1 MNNTKNVLNYFI
13 GKGSISKLQSLIN
26 EKRVNTSDYAVIFV
40 DHFFRNQGDLNLKI
54 DRQDMI
60 FYYNSQKEPTT
71 DIINHYKSE
80 ILSSKQDNKPV
91 AVIAIGG
98 GSTLDTVKAVSNLL
112 NNPGVAEDYQGWDL
126 VKNPGIYKIGV
137 PTISG
142 TGAEASRTCVM
153 TNYKKNLKLGMNS
166 EFTIYDQLIL
176 DSDLSKTVPRDQYFY
191 TAMDTY
197 IHCIE
202 SLNGSHRHAMA
213 DSYSYEALRLCHE
226 IFSSKDMMSD
236 ENREK
241 LMVASYHG
249 GASLANSF
257 VGVVHPFSAGLSIV
271 FGTPHCLAN
280 CIIMSA
286 MEEFYPVETEQFKFY
301 VEKQGISIPSGLT
314 QKLDDAGFQKLY
326 ESTIIHEKPLTNALG
341 ENFKTILSP
350 EKVRSIFERL

>member
-1 MNNTKNVLNYFI
+1 
-13 GKGSISKLQSLIN
+13 
-26 EKRVNTSDYAVIFV
+26 
-40 DHFFRNQGDLNLKI
+40 
-54 DRQDMI
+54 
-60 FYYNSQKEPTT
+60 
-71 DIINHYKSE
+71 
-80 ILSSKQDNKPV
+80 
-91 AVIAIGG
+91 
-98 GSTLDTVKAVSNLL
+98 
-112 NNPGVAEDYQGWDL
+112 
-126 VKNPGIYKIGV
+126 
-137 PTISG
+137 
-142 TGAEASRTCVM
+142 M

-314 QKLDDAGFQKLY
+314 QKLDDVD
-326 ESTIIHEKPLTNALG
+326 
-341 ENFKTILSP
+341 FKNYMNLLSSM
-350 EKVRSIFERL
+350 KNH

>member
-236 ENREK
+236 ETGKN
-241 LMVASYHG
+241 
-249 GASLANSF
+249 
-257 VGVVHPFSAGLSIV
+257 
-271 FGTPHCLAN
+271 
-280 CIIMSA
+280 
-286 MEEFYPVETEQFKFY
+286 
-301 VEKQGISIPSGLT
+301 
-314 QKLDDAGFQKLY
+314 
-326 ESTIIHEKPLTNALG
+326 
-341 ENFKTILSP
+341 
-350 EKVRSIFERL
+350 